1 MKCLR
6 PVRSEARNLKVTCKL
21 GLNVQASVL
30 PKFPKDQCKQVHNK
44 GATMKSHDVINKEF
58 NAELLETL
66 TAFCKHA
73 KTVYPEID
81 PKESISLVLCDY
93 MQRWLKDADGHAELR

>member
-1 MKCLR
+1 
-6 PVRSEARNLKVTCKL
+6 
-21 GLNVQASVL
+21 
-30 PKFPKDQCKQVHNK
+30 
-44 GATMKSHDVINKEF
+44 MKSHDVINKEF

-93 MQRWLKDADGHAELR
+93 MQRWLKDADGHAELRSIDLIGLLANYGINKALEELETIQDLEQA